1 VGCCGFRVD
10 SAGGVV
16 ALASPAS
23 GTVVIMR
30 WWVAVVVVLAGVVT
44 LPAPAGAAE
53 RRRVCQVRDDRL
65 TELSGLAATGS
76 GYIVVNDGSDLAGHR
91 KIFYLNAK
99 CTVVRTVSYPSR
111 PRDTEDLGI
120 TRDGTLWVADIG
132 DNDAERSTVALWRLA
147 PGAKT
152 PVLYRLSYPDG
163 AHDAEALLLAPSG
176 TAIIVTKSVGAGGV
190 YVPGGPLTAGR
201 ATPLRRVGH
210 VAVPLTTTSN
220 PFSFA
225 GHLLITGGAVSPDG
239 RFAVLRTYAD
249 AFEFEVSGGDVAA
262 AVTTG
267 RARPVAMPDE
277 PQGESV
283 AYTSD
288 GTALVTVSEG
298 SDPVILRYPLP
309 GRPAVASPPAT
320 RTPGGPSSPA
330 RPSAPESTRAAAA
343 GPDKDL
349 LSSGAIATGAIL
361 VIGALAL
368 ILIGASRRRH

>member
-1 VGCCGFRVD
+1 MWD
-10 SAGGVV
+10 DPAGGIV
-16 ALASPAS
+16 ALALPAS
-23 GTVVIMR
+23 GTVAIMR

-53 RRRVCQVRDDRL
+53 GRRVCQVRDDRL

-76 GYIVVNDGSDLAGHR
+76 GYVVVNDGSDLASHR

-99 CTVVRTVSYPSR
+99 CAVVRTLSYPSR

-147 PGAKT
+147 PGAKA

-176 TAIIVTKSVGAGGV
+176 TPIIVTKSLAAGGV
-190 YVPGGPLTAGR
+190 YVPAGRLTAGR
-201 ATPLRRVGH
+201 TTPLRRVGD
-210 VAVPLTTTSN
+210 VALPVTTTSN

-225 GHLLITGGAVSPDG
+225 GRLLITGGAVSPDG

-249 AFEFEVSGGDVAA
+249 AFEFDVSGGDVVA

-283 AYTSD
+283 AYTAD
-288 GTALVTVSEG
+288 GTALLTVSEG
-298 SDPVILRYPLP
+298 RDPVILRYPLP
-309 GRPAVASPPAT
+309 GRPAVASPSAPRAS
-320 RTPGGPSSPA
+320 RGPSSSA
-330 RPSAPESTRAAAA
+330 RPSAPESARPAAA
-343 GPDKDL
+343 GHDKDL
-349 LSSGAIATGAIL
+349 LSFGAIVTGAIL
-361 VIGALAL
+361 VAGAL
-368 ILIGASRRRH
+368 ILIATLTSRRRR

>member
-1 VGCCGFRVD
+1 
-10 SAGGVV
+10 
-16 ALASPAS
+16 LPAS
-23 GTVVIMR
+23 GTVAIMR
-30 WWVAVVVVLAGVVT
+30 LWVVVVVVLAGVVA

-76 GYIVVNDGSDLAGHR
+76 GYVVVNDGSDLAGHR

-99 CTVVRTVSYPSR
+99 CAVVRTFSYPSR

-120 TRDGTLWVADIG
+120 ARDGTLWVADIG
-132 DNDAERSTVALWRLA
+132 DNDAERSTVGLWRLA
-147 PGAKT
+147 PGAKA

-176 TAIIVTKSVGAGGV
+176 KPIIVTKSVAAGGV
-190 YVPGGPLTAGR
+190 YVPAGPLTAGR
-201 ATPLRRVGH
+201 TTPLRREGD
-210 VAVPLTTTSN
+210 VALPMTTTSN

-225 GHLLITGGAVSPDG
+225 GRLVITGGAVSPDG

-249 AFEFEVSGGDVAA
+249 AFEFDVSGGDVVA

-283 AYTSD
+283 AYTAD
-288 GTALVTVSEG
+288 GTALLTVSEG
-298 SDPVILRYPLP
+298 SDPVIQRYPLP

-320 RTPGGPSSPA
+320 KASRVPSSSA
-330 RPSAPESTRAAAA
+330 RPYAPGSARAAAP
-343 GPDKDL
+343 GHDRNL
-349 LSSGAIATGAIL
+349 LSFGAIVTGALL
-361 VIGALAL
+361 VAGALTLTLIVAL
-368 ILIGASRRRH
+368 RRRG

>member
-1 VGCCGFRVD
+1 
-10 SAGGVV
+10 
-16 ALASPAS
+16 
-23 GTVVIMR
+23 
-30 WWVAVVVVLAGVVT
+30 VAVLVVLSGVMA

-76 GYIVVNDGSDLAGHR
+76 GYVVVNDGSDLAGHR

-99 CTVVRTVSYPSR
+99 CAVVRAVSYPSR
-111 PRDTEDLGI
+111 PRDTEDLGLA
-120 TRDGTLWVADIG
+120 RDGTLWVADIG
-132 DNDAERSTVALWRLA
+132 DNDAERGTVGLWRLA
-147 PGAKT
+147 PGAKA

-190 YVPGGPLTAGR
+190 YVPAGRLTAGR
-201 ATPLRRVGH
+201 TTPLRRVGD
-210 VAVPLTTTSN
+210 VALPVTTTSN
-220 PFSFA
+220 PFSFG

-249 AFEFEVSGGDVAA
+249 AFEFDVSGGDVVA

-267 RARPVAMPDE
+267 RARAVAMPDE

-283 AYTSD
+283 AYSAD
-288 GTALVTVSEG
+288 GTALLSVSEG

-320 RTPGGPSSPA
+320 RASRGPSSSASPSTSESA
-330 RPSAPESTRAAAA
+330 RVAAA
-343 GPDKDL
+343 GHKGV
-349 LSSGAIATGAIL
+349 LSFGAIVTGAIL
-361 VIGALAL
+361 LAGALVL
-368 ILIGASRRRH
+368 IAIGASRRRR